1 MTPPQAAGN
10 QIRPA
15 LRGIEYFEK
24 ARDGIPLLKMALDC
38 EVQGHQEGGDHLEGG
53 HHPDTTKPGFDSGL
67 FLRPQGDSNPCYKI
81 ENLES

>member
-24 ARDGIPLLKMALDC
+24 MRDGIPLLKMARDC
-38 EVQGHQEGGDHLEGG
+38 EVQGHQEFYKNWSHGNKDLEK
-53 HHPDTTKPGFDSGL
+53 HKRQDF
-67 FLRPQGDSNPCYKI
+67 
-81 ENLES
+81 